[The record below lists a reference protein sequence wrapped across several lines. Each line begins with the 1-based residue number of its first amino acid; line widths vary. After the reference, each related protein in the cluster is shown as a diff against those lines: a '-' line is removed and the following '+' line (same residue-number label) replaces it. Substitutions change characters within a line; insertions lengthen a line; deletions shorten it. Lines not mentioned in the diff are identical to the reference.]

1 MMRQRVIG
9 PFNVNAIGFGC
20 MGLSHGYGLAAS
32 ESQAETILLD
42 ALDQGVNFFDT
53 AALYGNGANEELVGR
68 VLSPHRQRFVLASK
82 CGLNHPASGIER
94 RIDGR
99 PASIRA
105 SCEASLARLQT
116 DVIDLFYLHRWDKQ
130 VPIEESVGAMADLVT
145 AGKVRALGL
154 SEVSATTLRKAHAV
168 HPIAAVQSEYSL
180 WTRNP
185 EIAVL
190 GACAELGVTF
200 VAFSPLGRAYLTT
213 KLIDTSRLH
222 ASDMRRTM
230 PRFDVINYSANLR
243 LLDRYVLL
251 VEEAGCTAAQLAL
264 AWLLRRVPCVVPIP
278 GTTNPGHLHEN
289 MATLQTTIGP
299 DMLIK
304 LDRLFNPD
312 NVSGPRYNAAQSQEV
327 DTENFDS

>member
-1 MMRQRVIG
+1 MVQRVIG
-9 PFNVNAIGFGC
+9 PFKVNPMGFGC
-20 MGLSHGYGLAAS
+20 MGLSHGYGPAAS
-32 ESQAETILLD
+32 EAQSEAVLLD
-42 ALDQGVNFFDT
+42 ALEQGVNFVDT
-53 AALYGNGANEELVGR
+53 AALYGNGANESLVGR

-99 PASIRA
+99 PETIKA

-130 VPIEESVGAMADLVT
+130 VPIEDSVGAMADLVRE
-145 AGKVRALGL
+145 GKVRALGL
-154 SEVSATTLRKAHAV
+154 SEVSAVTLRKAQTV

-190 GACAELGVTF
+190 DACAELGVAF
-200 VAFSPLGRAYLTT
+200 VAFSPLARAYLTT

-222 ASDMRRTM
+222 TSDMRRGM
-230 PRFDVINYSANLR
+230 PRFDVMNYAANLR
-243 LLDRYVLL
+243 LLDRYVPL

-264 AWLLRRVPCVVPIP
+264 AWLLHRAPHVVPIP
-278 GTTNPGHLHEN
+278 GTTNLGHLHEN
-289 MATLQTTIGP
+289 MVAMQTPIGP
-299 DMLIK
+299 DMMIK
-304 LDRLFNPD
+304 LDKLFQPD
-312 NVSGPRYNAAQSQEV
+312 NVCGPRYNATQSTEL

>member
-1 MMRQRVIG
+1 MVQRVIG
-9 PFNVNAIGFGC
+9 PFTVNAVGLGC
-20 MGLSHGYGLAAS
+20 MGLSHGYGPAAT
-32 ESQAETILLD
+32 EAQAEVVLLD
-42 ALDQGVNFFDT
+42 ALEHGVDFFDT
-53 AALYGNGANEELVGR
+53 AALYGNGENESLVGR
-68 VLSPHRQRFVLASK
+68 VLSPHRQRFVLATK
-82 CGLNHPASGIER
+82 CGLNHPASGIKR

-116 DVIDLFYLHRWDKQ
+116 DVIDLFYLHRWDRQ
-130 VPIEESVGAMADLVT
+130 VPIEESVGAMADLVQ

-154 SEVSATTLRKAHAV
+154 SEVSASTLRKAHAV

-190 GACAELGVTF
+190 DTCAELGVAF

-222 ASDMRRTM
+222 ASDMRRNM
-230 PRFDVINYSANLR
+230 PRFDVMNYAANLR
-243 LLDRYVLL
+243 LLDRYVPL

-264 AWLLRRVPCVVPIP
+264 AWLLRRVPEVVPIP
-278 GTTNPGHLHEN
+278 GTTNLGHLREN
-289 MATLQTTIGP
+289 LAARDTPIGP

-304 LDRLFNPD
+304 LDRLFQPD
-312 NVSGPRYNAAQSQEV
+312 NVCGPRYNAVQSAEV